1 MMKIYYTNDIHANYS
16 FLKKVRYY
24 LNQHMTKDDI
34 YLDGGDFSDLK
45 DLIIQCDKAYS
56 AADLYDDIP
65 LTAMAVGNGEID
77 LSHDALI
84 KLGTKL
90 PLLSCNIT
98 DNVYYSSSWISAI
111 IPEV

>member
-56 AADLYDDIP
+56 AADLYDGIP

-84 KLGTKL
+84 K
-90 PLLSCNIT
+90 
-98 DNVYYSSSWISAI
+98 
-111 IPEV
+111 